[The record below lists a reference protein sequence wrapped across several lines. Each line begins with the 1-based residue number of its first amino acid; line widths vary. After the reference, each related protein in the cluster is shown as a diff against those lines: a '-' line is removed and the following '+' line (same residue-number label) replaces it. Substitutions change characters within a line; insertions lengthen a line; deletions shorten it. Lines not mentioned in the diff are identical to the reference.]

1 MDNYIF
7 ADSKLDNLTGSLNR
21 LKQITIPSIDFN
33 DGRIFSLAREIRL
46 RGYRGRLAV
55 IGNLLPDQIP
65 ALLSCGFDS
74 VEILDKNDTQEL
86 VNQNYIPPV

>member
-7 ADSKLDNLTGSLNR
+7 ADSKLEHLTESLNR
-21 LKQITIPSIDFN
+21 LKHIIIPSIDFN

-46 RGYRGRLAV
+46 RGFRGRLTV

-65 ALLSCGFDS
+65 ALLSCGFDN
-74 VEILDKNDTQEL
+74 VEILDKYEMQKL
-86 VNQNYIPPV
+86 VNQDRVPST